1 MDEFLTVLKLQLMDQ
16 LSPEELDEQL
26 ALYEDFFEEQMAD
39 GATEEEVLAR
49 LGDPEKVA
57 ELIVQHEEKVE
68 TRRELATRHEKETS
82 MLKRDMTE
90 EEVNAQIQNPPPGMG
105 VHAEFTEKEGWDVR
119 WGRFK
124 LNSWYGTLI
133 IVGIVLVIYI
143 LINQSINH

>member
-1 MDEFLTVLKLQLMDQ
+1 MDEFLSVLKLQLIDR
-16 LSPEELDEQL
+16 LSPEELDEQI
-26 ALYEDFFEEQMAD
+26 ALYEEYFQEQMED
-39 GATEEEVLAR
+39 GATEEEVLTR

-57 ELIVQHEEKVE
+57 DLIVQHESKIE
-68 TRRELATRHEKETS
+68 TRRELMTRHEKETP

-105 VHAEFTEKEGWDVR
+105 VHAGFTEKDGWDVR
-119 WGRFK
+119 WGKLK

-143 LINQSINH
+143 LIHQAINH